1 MVRSHLDT
9 AKTLPPGPV
18 IDRIPVQP
26 LLADGGDG
34 SCAARRDRTF
44 QDRDDAIAHDTSD
57 RAEQEPSGRER
68 MGTEVGES
76 SATFRIVPKRE
87 RGSGVG
93 HVVLAVEAATASDFP
108 SSPDW
113 IISQEHTNMGLHR

>member
-1 MVRSHLDT
+1 
-9 AKTLPPGPV
+9 
-18 IDRIPVQP
+18 
-26 LLADGGDG
+26 
-34 SCAARRDRTF
+34 
-44 QDRDDAIAHDTSD
+44 
-57 RAEQEPSGRER
+57 